1 MTTLTIQSGER
12 WRLIAPLS
20 RYDVYDLARA
30 IHTLVPAARE
40 SVARLIAGT
49 AISDRAE
56 GGAGVI
62 VAAAREAN
70 PEAFMPGTAPE
81 MGDPDYLEAIE
92 IAARVLAE
100 VARREQRRREGRAA

>member
-12 WRLIAPLS
+12 WRLMAPLS

-30 IHTLVPAARE
+30 IHTLAPNARE
-40 SVARLIAGT
+40 GVARLIVST
-49 AISDRAE
+49 ALADRAE

-62 VAAAREAN
+62 VAAARQAH
-70 PEAFMPGTAPE
+70 PQAFMPGTAPE

-92 IAARVLAE
+92 IAARVLSE
-100 VARREQRRREGRAA
+100 VARRERRRRVGSA